1 MKFDDQRLLGIRL
14 GSLLITGENQ
24 YLVIKKKE
32 HYSLLNIETLECTP
46 LEVSLE
52 HLEEMLH
59 EDLQESIKEIIAPEH
74 LKIVAKN
81 II

>member
-1 MKFDDQRLLGIRL
+1 MKFEDCRILGIRL
-14 GSLLITGENQ
+14 GSLLITEEHR
-24 YLVIKKKE
+24 YLVIKKKD
-32 HYSLLNIETLECTP
+32 HYSLLNIDTLECTA

-52 HLEEMLH
+52 HIEEMLQEDFH
-59 EDLQESIKEIIAPEH
+59 ESVKEIISPEH

>member
-1 MKFDDQRLLGIRL
+1 MKFDDQRLLGVRL
-14 GSLLITGENQ
+14 GSLLITEEKQ

-32 HYSLLNIETLECTP
+32 HYSLLNIDTLECTP
-46 LEVSLE
+46 LEVLLE

-59 EDLQESIKEIIAPEH
+59 EDFQENIKEIIAPEH